1 MRRVPFAVLVVAAIV
16 TLAGPAGAFQ
26 ALQTTTTALTEA
38 ADALRSTPVYVDPGA
53 ERAIDDTA
61 AGQLADQITASGQPI
76 FLAVLPASAADATGG
91 DVDALPGALA
101 EATGLAGTY
110 GVVVGDSFR
119 AAGSAAALAT
129 AAFQASSAQG
139 TEAVLADFV
148 GRVAASGAGSGE
160 GGAIVPGPGGTTAA
174 TQPGTGEESSGDGG
188 GVSDVAVLGLLAA
201 GGGGLFLWSRS
212 RRKRQRA
219 EEQQEVD
226 ADRQLLLA
234 ELSVLGDDVMSL
246 EHQVTL
252 HPAARADY
260 DAAVSRFRAAHAALD
275 YARDDVDLI
284 RVERV
289 IVEGQYAMARARA
302 AVEGREPPVPPQELT
317 RRGRHDEPALDLDE
331 YGQPVYVGSGSPFY
345 GGGWFG
351 GGGGLFSGLLL
362 GSMLS
367 PFGWGGMWGGGGT
380 DVYVDNDGGGWGD
393 GGGGGFGDAGG
404 GDWGGGFG
412 DVGGGDWG

>member
-1 MRRVPFAVLVVAAIV
+1 MRRVPFVALVVVA
-16 TLAGPAGAFQ
+16 TLLAGAGRAGAFQ
-26 ALQTTTTALTEA
+26 TASALTDA
-38 ADALRSTPVYVDPGA
+38 ADALRSQPVYVAPDA
-53 ERAIDDTA
+53 ERAIDEA
-61 AGQLADQITASGQPI
+61 AAADLAAQVAASGHAM

-91 DVDALPGALA
+91 DVDAVPAALA
-101 EATGLAGTY
+101 EETGLAGTY

-119 AAGSAAALAT
+119 AVGPGNAGELAT
-129 AAFQASSAQG
+129 AAFQASGAEG

-148 GRVAASGAGSGE
+148 GRVAASQGTGSGD
-160 GGAIVPGPGGTTAA
+160 GGLVPGPGGTTATDPGAA
-174 TQPGTGEESSGDGG
+174 TDEGGEGG
-188 GVSDVAVLGLLAA
+188 GVSNLGLLGLLAA

-212 RRKRQRA
+212 RRRRQEA
-219 EEQQEVD
+219 EHQVEID

-234 ELSVLGDDVMSL
+234 ELSVLGDDVMGL
-246 EHQVTL
+246 EPQVTL
-252 HPAARADY
+252 HPEARPDY

-275 YARDDVDLI
+275 YARDDVDLV

-289 IVEGQYAMARARA
+289 IIEGQYAMARARA
-302 AVEGREPPVPPQELT
+302 TVEGREAPAPPPELT

-331 YGQPVYVGSGSPFY
+331 YGQPVYVGYGTPFY

-351 GGGGLFSGLLL
+351 GGGGVFSGLLL

-367 PFGWGGMWGGGGT
+367 PFGWGGMWGGGG

-393 GGGGGFGDAGG
+393 GGGGFGGDVGG

-412 DVGGGDWG
+412 GDVGGGDWG